1 MMTIFAL
8 FISQGRLKY
17 EKVHTIYKRYIDI
30 EDHDP
35 TLVSKRLRKCLA
47 YILDAAIPTR
57 DSHCFSQYFLSYNIL
72 NLMETCS
79 YASLE
84 KMM

>member
-35 TLVSKRLRKCLA
+35 TLVSKRQRKCLA
-47 YILDAAIPTR
+47 YILDAVIPGN
-57 DSHCFSQYFLSYNIL
+57 SYCFSQCCLSYNIL

-84 KMM
+84 KMR

>member
-1 MMTIFAL
+1 MMTTFAL

-35 TLVSKRLRKCLA
+35 TLVSKRQRKCLA
-47 YILDAAIPTR
+47 YILDAVITR
-57 DSHCFSQYFLSYNIL
+57 NSYSFSQCFLSYYNIL

>member
-1 MMTIFAL
+1 MTTFAL

-35 TLVSKRLRKCLA
+35 TLVSKRQRKCLA
-47 YILDAAIPTR
+47 YILDAVIPGIPVVSVNAV
-57 DSHCFSQYFLSYNIL
+57 SHIIF
-72 NLMETCS
+72 
-79 YASLE
+79 
-84 KMM
+84 